1 MEFLLYTTINDPNII
16 INNKLEEFS
25 TGVKE
30 GQTIRET
37 VDLALKLH
45 KNTKVLNFYLTI
57 VKHLKS
63 LYK

>member
-1 MEFLLYTTINDPNII
+1 MNFMRIYFYGIPVVYTSINDPNII

-45 KNTKVLNFYLTI
+45 KIQKC
-57 VKHLKS
+57 
-63 LYK
+63 